1 MQSTLRGV
9 IGILG
14 FGVDGESV
22 AEFLETMPEVKEVRV
37 FDEKSDIRHQ
47 KAVTKGKSLDRV
59 HLLFRSPGFPLTHPL
74 LKEARERGIPV
85 TSSTTYFLQNFS
97 GKTVGVTGSN
107 GKTTCTTLIAE
118 MLRAEFGKEN
128 VEEGGNDRKPRLDLI
143 ASQFGR
149 ALLDQAKPEAAAK
162 GEASGENAR
171 PHSRRAIPYVVLEMS
186 SFQLMDCPVSPN
198 VSVVLNITPN
208 HLDWHVSMEEY
219 AEAKRQIVANQ
230 QEGDI
235 AILNPDDPIVKTFA
249 KNLQSTVRWFDELST
264 VNCQLSKVH
273 FKSHP
278 STIRA
283 AVTAARA
290 LHVSEENIQKVLS
303 TFRGVSH
310 RLEFVRELDGVK
322 WYNDSSCTTP
332 ESAITACEAFP
343 EGSLILL
350 LGGRDK
356 GMDFT
361 KLYQVIKERK
371 VRVIPY
377 GEMAANIAIHI
388 PKNQLL
394 QNSPFSILH
403 SQFSQV
409 VETARK
415 KANAG
420 DNVVLSPA
428 CASFDMFQ
436 NAKERGKI
444 FEELVEAFS

>member
-128 VEEGGNDRKPRLDLI
+128 VEEGGNDRKPRLDLL
-143 ASQFGR
+143 R
-149 ALLDQAKPEAAAK
+149 DQKSEI
-162 GEASGENAR
+162 R
-171 PHSRRAIPYVVLEMS
+171 YVVLELS
-186 SFQLMDCPVSPN
+186 SFQLMDCPVSPH
-198 VSVVLNITPN
+198 VAVVLNITPN
-208 HLDWHVSMEEY
+208 HLDWHANMEEY
-219 AEAKRQIVANQ
+219 TEAKRQIVANQ
-230 QEGDI
+230 KAGDI

-303 TFRGVSH
+303 TFRGVAH

-343 EGSLILL
+343 VGSLILL

-356 GMDFT
+356 GMDFS
-361 KLYQVIKERK
+361 KLYKVIKERK

-403 SQFSQV
+403 SPFLQV
-409 VETARK
+409 IDVARK
-415 KANAG
+415 KAKAG